1 MSIIGGAIGTA
12 IAGAAAKVGAK
23 MVGKVVGGLLGE
35 RGGQLAETVV
45 TSVAE
50 KLGVE
55 PDAIPVVPEKELQ
68 GAVREVE
75 REMPETIALWSK
87 GLDGQFRLLQA
98 ETAEGFWQSAWRW
111 GWMYLLAL
119 FWACYLLVF
128 PVLAVF
134 GVAVERVDLAVL
146 LTLTTWF
153 ISLYMGG
160 HTVKALGE
168 SAINA
173 VKGWKDGK

>member
-1 MSIIGGAIGTA
+1 MSLIGGAIASA

-23 MVGKVVGGLLGE
+23 MVGKVVSGVLGE
-35 RGGQLAETVV
+35 RGGQLAEAVV

-55 PDAIPVVPEKELQ
+55 PEAIPDAAEKDL
-68 GAVREVE
+68 GTAVWKTEA
-75 REMPETIALWSK
+75 EMPEMIALWSK
-87 GLDGQFRLLQA
+87 GLDGQFALLEA
-98 ETAEGFWQSAWRW
+98 ETKEGLLQSAWRW

-119 FWACYLLVF
+119 IWSCYLLVF

-134 GVAVERVDLAVL
+134 GVHVERVDLAVL

-173 VKGWKDGK
+173 VKTWKDGK